1 MRRKRCRFCDQLFR
15 PDPRQKKKQKTCGR
29 PECQRQRRRHNSRR
43 WRRENKGYHEQRYA
57 HYGKA
62 WFKSHPGYL
71 KDYRQ
76 SHPCYVKTNCQKQKD
91 RDLKR
96 KQRQAAKNLD
106 KQIALSQIS
115 ADNTQKPPT
124 LEIVSH
130 LDKRIARKLNF
141 VAFDGKIA
149 KLVPLL
155 DMQIALDRDYQ
166 SALCS

>member
-1 MRRKRCRFCDQLFR
+1 LRRKHCCYCEELFSS
-15 PDPRQKKKQKTCGR
+15 DPRQKEKQITCGK
-29 PECQRQRRRHNSRR
+29 PECQRQRRRHNSRL
-43 WRRENKGYHEQRYA
+43 WRRKNQGYYGQRYA

-62 WFKSHPGYL
+62 WSKSHPGYL
-71 KDYRQ
+71 KRYRQ
-76 SHPCYVKTNCQKQKD
+76 SHPCYAETNCQKQKD

-96 KQRQAAKNLD
+96 KQRQAAQNLD

-115 ADNTQKPPT
+115 ADNMLKNST

-155 DMQIALDRDYQ
+155 DMQIALDRDCQ